1 MSSGAVV
8 VPKTRRNVVTVG
20 EIPTEIVV
28 QGFEDTI
35 FVVITQMKKL
45 GSMILSVPER
55 VGTDSC
61 LFESQVLFGRRDDP
75 LLVLYARQ
83 LAEEIS
89 KQTTFDRKLL
99 VCIALRDEGRTPQA
113 FQEIINEVLSLSI
126 W

>member
-45 GSMILSVPER
+45 GSM
-55 VGTDSC
+55 VGC
-61 LFESQVLFGRRDDP
+61 LRSRCRWTA
-75 LLVLYARQ
+75 LVH
-83 LAEEIS
+83 
-89 KQTTFDRKLL
+89 
-99 VCIALRDEGRTPQA
+99 
-113 FQEIINEVLSLSI
+113 
-126 W
+126 